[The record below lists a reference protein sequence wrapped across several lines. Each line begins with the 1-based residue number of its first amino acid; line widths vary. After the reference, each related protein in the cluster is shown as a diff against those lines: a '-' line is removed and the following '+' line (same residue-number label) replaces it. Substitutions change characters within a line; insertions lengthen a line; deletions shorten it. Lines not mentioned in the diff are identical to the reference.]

1 MDATSSIQRWHGG
14 ALSAPAGIEADAQD
28 QLQLSDA
35 QFQRRMALG
44 EPDIMFTLL
53 MDKTSEL
60 EPGSGRGAFRAR
72 LQRILATASQLTVAQ
87 TPDRLQF
94 VVLSLACG
102 ENFHTHPGL
111 QATWRNIRE
120 RGARLEQAW
129 APGVKTCGS
138 RSTTDAGPRDE
149 RSTPEP
155 GRSATVNP
163 ARLLLNCCRWR
174 CWPLRCPLLE
184 GQLPAA

>member
-102 ENFHTHPGL
+102 ENFHAHPGL

-120 RGARLEQAW
+120 RGAQLEQAM
-129 APGVKTCGS
+129 GS
-138 RSTTDAGPRDE
+138 WSEDLWVEIDN
-149 RSTPEP
+149 
-155 GRSATVNP
+155 GRRP
-163 ARLLLNCCRWR
+163 A
-174 CWPLRCPLLE
+174 
-184 GQLPAA
+184 Q